1 MFLMPIEN
9 IIQLAQQVQEM
20 RALQKE
26 YFATRS
32 KSVLGDS
39 KARERELD
47 LLVAKIL
54 ADPAAGSP
62 SPSDFGPYLAD
73 ELEQINLALGAR
85 GKSFNQFVKAQ
96 IDELL
101 KEWETN
107 G

>member
-1 MFLMPIEN
+1 MN
-9 IIQLAQQVQEM
+9 INQLAQQIQEM

-73 ELEQINLALGAR
+73 ELEQLDQYLAEYQG
-85 GKSFNQFVKAQ
+85 GIGFKEFVKRQ
-96 IDELL
+96 IDEALH
-101 KEWETN
+101 EWEI
-107 G
+107 GS

>member
-1 MFLMPIEN
+1 MN

-54 ADPAAGSP
+54 ADPVAGSP

-73 ELEQINLALGAR
+73 ELEQSTRDTLEYQGVLISR
-85 GKSFNQFVKAQ
+85 SFVKRQ
-96 IDELL
+96 IVKLFTL
-101 KEWETN
+101 RSTN
-107 G
+107 M